1 MLAHTNIDALNDKE
15 CFLIGSRRIWEEKMK
30 DYPEYQFTY
39 PIDMHEHLKEG
50 RVALVYEQILLE
62 ELPGYPCTVSE
73 VEGGGVERG
82 GGSKA
87 RFL

>member
-1 MLAHTNIDALNDKE
+1 
-15 CFLIGSRRIWEEKMK
+15 MK

-73 VEGGGVERG
+73 VEGGGV
-82 GGSKA
+82 
-87 RFL
+87 